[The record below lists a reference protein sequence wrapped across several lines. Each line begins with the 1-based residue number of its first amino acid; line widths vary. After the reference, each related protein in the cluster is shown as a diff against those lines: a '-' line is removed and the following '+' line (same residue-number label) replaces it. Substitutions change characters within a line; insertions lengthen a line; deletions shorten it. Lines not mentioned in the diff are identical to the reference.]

1 MMLLIVVFLMMSSA
15 VRLNVDNTLDI
26 VVAVRHKLN
35 SGSVY
40 LLRAQEP
47 GEYCANVRKLYQQQL
62 FNKIQRFISNCY

>member
-1 MMLLIVVFLMMSSA
+1 MLLIVVFLMTSSA
-15 VRLNVDNTLDI
+15 AGLNVDTTLDI

-47 GEYCANVRKLYQQQL
+47 GEY
-62 FNKIQRFISNCY
+62 

>member
-15 VRLNVDNTLDI
+15 VALKVDNTLDI

-35 SGSVY
+35 LGSVY

-47 GEYCANVRKLYQQQL
+47 GEY
-62 FNKIQRFISNCY
+62 